1 MADLWLHKQREQP
14 TKRRGRGRPF
24 EKGRSGNPAG
34 RPPGL
39 RNRSSQI
46 AEALLAGEAE
56 KLTRKAVEQALE
68 GDPAALR
75 LCLER
80 LMAPL
85 RERPMRLALPPL
97 KGACDIAPMVEAI
110 GAAVTAGG
118 LTAGEAGDLGRFVEA
133 LVRALETG
141 DLERR
146 LRALERSDDP
156 ARS

>member
-1 MADLWLHKQREQP
+1 MADLWLQKQREQP
-14 TKRRGRGRPF
+14 AKRRGPGRPF
-24 EKGRSGNPAG
+24 AKGRSGNPAG
-34 RPPGL
+34 RPAGL

-56 KLTRKAVEQALE
+56 TLTRKAVEQALA
-68 GDPAALR
+68 GDAAALR

-97 KGACDIAPMVEAI
+97 KGARDIAPLVEAI
-110 GAAVTAGG
+110 GSAIAAGG
-118 LTAGEAGDLGRFVEA
+118 LTASEAGDLGGLVEA
-133 LVRALETG
+133 LVRALETS